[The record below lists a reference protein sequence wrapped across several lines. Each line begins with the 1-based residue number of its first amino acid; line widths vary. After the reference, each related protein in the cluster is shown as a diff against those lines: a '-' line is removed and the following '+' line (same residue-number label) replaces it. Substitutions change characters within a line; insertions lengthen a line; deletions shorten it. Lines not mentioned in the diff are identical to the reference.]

1 MFCCKVVE
9 CKAIVV
15 RGDAMAC
22 EISAKDDRLWKIL
35 LGSLYCY
42 LLEGNRCRQEIRQVG
57 NGGGDKHIT
66 SYSA

>member
-1 MFCCKVVE
+1 
-9 CKAIVV
+9 
-15 RGDAMAC
+15 MAC